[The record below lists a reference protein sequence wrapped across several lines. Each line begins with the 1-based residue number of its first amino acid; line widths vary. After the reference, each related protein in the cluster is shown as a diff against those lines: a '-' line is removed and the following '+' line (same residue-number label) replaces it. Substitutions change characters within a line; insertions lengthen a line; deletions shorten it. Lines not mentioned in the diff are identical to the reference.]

1 MTFNQKIF
9 YKHQQTNK
17 RKQLEF
23 LIKGNALNT
32 FGCSTSLSENV
43 KKKNI

>member
-9 YKHQQTNK
+9 YKQQQTK
-17 RKQLEF
+17 KKQLEF

-32 FGCSTSLSENV
+32 FGCSTSLSGNI